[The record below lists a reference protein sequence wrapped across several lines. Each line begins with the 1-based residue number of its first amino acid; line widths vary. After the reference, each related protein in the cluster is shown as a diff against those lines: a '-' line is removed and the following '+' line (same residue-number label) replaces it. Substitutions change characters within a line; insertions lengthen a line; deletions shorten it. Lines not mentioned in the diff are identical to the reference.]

1 MMGERLSNQ
10 NMLAK
15 NRHSVCLGAG
25 FNANEP
31 PSESNVNRR
40 SLSPSSELK
49 INAQDHIQKQHKVHQ
64 PNELS
69 KRGTDNDETHTHIGH
84 NNLASQNS
92 PQKRRNSRS
101 SIPIY
106 IGKAPIVNQ
115 SPESPKTTR
124 NRHSMSYKSSNET
137 NKATTYDQQIRS
149 RRSTFPRNS
158 FSSMTS
164 TSSSTSAT
172 NDSYVEERYFKRSI
186 EAVSVK
192 SPSHKQYNSPYKTL
206 DRASFSTPSN
216 NNPKTFNV
224 NNNIEQDL
232 SSTVQIVPVSP
243 SAKSRIPV
251 LRSSSCRAVPQSVNN
266 AKSTIPRSICFG
278 HGIPKAF
285 NGVNSSL
292 KGGQNWYQML
302 TNKSENKLR
311 SYSTEKYA
319 GQGDMDTSGIEKCN
333 FDDMRMALD

>member
-1 MMGERLSNQ
+1 M
-10 NMLAK
+10 
-15 NRHSVCLGAG
+15 
-25 FNANEP
+25 
-31 PSESNVNRR
+31 
-40 SLSPSSELK
+40 
-49 INAQDHIQKQHKVHQ
+49 
-64 PNELS
+64 
-69 KRGTDNDETHTHIGH
+69 
-84 NNLASQNS
+84 
-92 PQKRRNSRS
+92 
-101 SIPIY
+101 
-106 IGKAPIVNQ
+106 
-115 SPESPKTTR
+115 
-124 NRHSMSYKSSNET
+124 
-137 NKATTYDQQIRS
+137 
-149 RRSTFPRNS
+149 
-158 FSSMTS
+158 
-164 TSSSTSAT
+164 
-172 NDSYVEERYFKRSI
+172 
-186 EAVSVK
+186 
-192 SPSHKQYNSPYKTL
+192 
-206 DRASFSTPSN
+206 
-216 NNPKTFNV
+216 

-285 NGVNSSL
+285 NGVNSSF

>member
-1 MMGERLSNQ
+1 MYQVFELGNNLILHDIYASNESFFNRSPVSLAMMGERLSNQ
-10 NMLAK
+10 NILAK

-64 PNELS
+64 PNELL

-124 NRHSMSYKSSNET
+124 NRHSMSYKSSNEA

-164 TSSSTSAT
+164 NSSSTSAT

-216 NNPKTFNV
+216 NNPKAFNV
-224 NNNIEQDL
+224 KNR
-232 SSTVQIVPVSP
+232 VV
-243 SAKSRIPV
+243 
-251 LRSSSCRAVPQSVNN
+251 
-266 AKSTIPRSICFG
+266 
-278 HGIPKAF
+278 
-285 NGVNSSL
+285 
-292 KGGQNWYQML
+292 
-302 TNKSENKLR
+302 
-311 SYSTEKYA
+311 
-319 GQGDMDTSGIEKCN
+319 
-333 FDDMRMALD
+333 